1 MSIDLNLT
9 KKEEELLKK
18 QEKHLEEL
26 KLFNETLKNCKC
38 DSSFIDEFLEKHE
51 EELEKFV
58 SIFTD
63 EFLEEQEEHL
73 EEFVSIFID
82 KFLEKYEEELEEFK
96 NLPSEE
102 KLQILIERN
111 SEKAE

>member
-18 QEKHLEEL
+18 QEEHLEEL

-38 DSSFIDEFLEKHE
+38 DSSFIDEFLEK
-51 EELEKFV
+51 
-58 SIFTD
+58 
-63 EFLEEQEEHL
+63 
-73 EEFVSIFID
+73 
-82 KFLEKYEEELEEFK
+82 YEEELKDFR
-96 NLPSEE
+96 NLPIEE
-102 KLQILIERN
+102 KFRILTERN